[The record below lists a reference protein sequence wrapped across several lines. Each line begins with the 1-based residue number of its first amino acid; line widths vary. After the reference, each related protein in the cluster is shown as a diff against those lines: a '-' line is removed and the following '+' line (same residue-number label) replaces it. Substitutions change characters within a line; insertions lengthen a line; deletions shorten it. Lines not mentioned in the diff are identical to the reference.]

1 MYRVEGDEVE
11 VVICGQRSQD
21 GWRWGLPKGTPDSG
35 ETLEQTAVREVKE
48 ETGLKVELDAPIGSI
63 QYWFVRSNDGVRCHK
78 TVHFYLMNP
87 VGGSFSDHDQEF
99 DEVRW
104 CPSKEALGDLAY
116 KNEVNILE
124 KAVEI
129 VSQRARKRDF

>member
-1 MYRVEGDEVE
+1 
-11 VVICGQRSQD
+11 
-21 GWRWGLPKGTPDSG
+21 
-35 ETLEQTAVREVKE
+35 VREVKE
-48 ETGLKVELDAPIGSI
+48 ETGLMVELDAPIGSI

-78 TVHFYLMNP
+78 TVHFYLMSP

-104 CPSKEALGDLAY
+104 SPSKEALGDLAY
-116 KNEVNILE
+116 KNEINILE

-129 VSQRARKRDF
+129 VSQRARKRDL